1 MLQNATYN
9 EIETALNNGFS
20 LFHVF
25 TPAGFIYV
33 ASIELPTV
41 PGAFIIAKIPT
52 AKIKNGWRNY
62 VGLSP
67 MDAFG
72 RACFYWIND

>member
-33 ASIELPTV
+33 ASIGLPV
-41 PGAFIIAKIPT
+41 VDNAFIVAKIPNT
-52 AKIKNGWRNY
+52 KIKNGWRNY
-62 VGLSP
+62 VGSAP
-67 MDAFG
+67 VDAFG